1 MVERRG
7 ELSEEETRGL
17 TAERAVAPLVIEL
30 ECMDELRRG
39 GGFWS
44 ADDILWVTLGVLWP
58 VVGACSVARHVYR
71 TSHHDG
77 PGAVSIRIPRSS
89 KNFLHSIQ
97 PTRSPSLPVV
107 IERYAVHMLV
117 FFFFNLGNLP
127 CLVLIKHSRRSYWNT
142 YSSVNRTIISVF
154 PSSR

>member
-44 ADDILWVTLGVLWP
+44 ADDILWVTLVDFGRSWVLAQLLVTCTEHP
-58 VVGACSVARHVYR
+58 IMMDPEQFQSE
-71 TSHHDG
+71 
-77 PGAVSIRIPRSS
+77 
-89 KNFLHSIQ
+89 
-97 PTRSPSLPVV
+97 SLDQVKISFIAYNPL
-107 IERYAVHMLV
+107 AHP
-117 FFFFNLGNLP
+117 P
-127 CLVLIKHSRRSYWNT
+127 CL
-142 YSSVNRTIISVF
+142 
-154 PSSR
+154 